1 MDKEKA
7 KQKINEKDKAR
18 KKYLEELEL
27 LKQSFGVEF
36 LVSEFK
42 NNDIDK
48 IKFYNLKYKN
58 SVKNVVIIY
67 DRKLKK
73 FNYLSYEY
81 DLDKDIKGLTNFKII
96 DDINSQYKLKIL
108 VDEIE
113 KVNGNYKLKLL
124 EIESKC
130 SDFDTIIGSNTRTLE
145 ITKKDKKK

>member
-1 MDKEKA
+1 MDKEKT
-7 KQKINEKDKAR
+7 KQKINEKDKVR

-58 SVKNVVIIY
+58 SVKNVAIIY
-67 DRKLKK
+67 DNKVKK
-73 FNYLSYEY
+73 FNYLSYDY
-81 DLDKDIKGLTNFKII
+81 DLEKDIKGLTNFKII
-96 DDINSQYKLKIL
+96 DDINKQYKLKIL

-113 KVNGNYKLKLL
+113 KVNENYKLKLL
-124 EIESKC
+124 EIESKYNN
-130 SDFDTIIGSNTRTLE
+130 FDTVIKQNSKDLE
-145 ITKKDKKK
+145 ISRKTKKS